1 MRRLVRGAFSAL
13 LVCAFGLSLSATG
26 VLAAAKPR
34 QAEQARATAVPVG
47 SLAGRYRV
55 FRENEKDTGC
65 LVTLESSSRGRAYLS
80 PACRDQGMVI
90 FDPVAWS
97 YSGGIL
103 IFEPIAWSYSCG
115 ALVLTARGGQHARCE
130 LENTG
135 YWVKEAKEGGK
146 PLMLRKIED

>member
-1 MRRLVRGAFSAL
+1 MRRLVRVAFSAL
-13 LVCAFGLSLSATG
+13 LLGASGLSLGVSA
-26 VLAAAKPR
+26 LHAATKPR
-34 QAEQARATAVPVG
+34 LVEQTPHNIVSPG

-65 LVTLESSSRGRAYLS
+65 LVTLESAGRGRAYLS

-97 YSGGIL
+97 YSGG
-103 IFEPIAWSYSCG
+103 W
-115 ALVLTARGGQHARCE
+115 LVLTARGGHQARFE

>member
-13 LVCAFGLSLSATG
+13 LVGAFGLSLSATG

-90 FDPVAWS
+90 FDPIAWS
-97 YSGGIL
+97 YSG
-103 IFEPIAWSYSCG
+103 G
-115 ALVLTARGGQHARCE
+115 ALVLTARGGHHARFE